1 MEDKKKYDWKFANIG
16 GVPRVRIETGDDIAH
31 LSELDQKLWTVLS
44 CPVKGL
50 EISEKTLSLLDTDG
64 DGKIRVNEIISNSQW
79 LTSILKDSNLL
90 LNQSSE
96 LNLDDINQ
104 ETENGKKIYN
114 SAKQILANLGVD
126 KNTITVADTAN
137 EIAIF
142 EKTKFNG
149 DGVITENSTDDAAL
163 KSIIANC
170 IATIGSVTDRS
181 GAQGINA
188 DQIEAFYAN
197 CADYAAW
204 VEAGKSSASTMP
216 FADQTETALGAYL
229 AIKDKV
235 DDYFMRCKLAV
246 LNKEI
251 SGTLEVSAAQLEA
264 ISSKNLAQCNDEISN
279 YPIARISDDKKL
291 QLDAAINPVYE
302 KAFNTLK
309 AIAFVDQT
317 AISEEQ
323 WSELGAKFGPYITWK
338 AEKKGAT
345 VESLGI
351 DTVKNIIEGDQK
363 SALLNLVSQD
373 KAVENEVN
381 DIKSVNKLMLLYRDF
396 YKLLKNYVTFSDFY
410 SRDENNKAIFQAG
423 TLYID
428 QRSCDLC
435 IRVADMA
442 AHNASASFSGMYLI
456 YCNCTSKV
464 KNETISIVAVLTNG
478 DVNNLRVGMNAIFYD
493 RNGLDWDAVV
503 TKIVDNPISIRQAF
517 WSPYRKMSRFIEEQV
532 NKFASNQDTKMMNNA
547 TAQISEKGTELTEAK
562 TTPLDQSKKEAFD
575 IAKFC
580 GIFAAIG
587 LAIGAIGGFL
597 ATIVDGF
604 FGLVWWQQPLAILGL
619 VLIISGPSMIMA
631 WLKLR
636 KRNLSPLLNA
646 NGWAINAQAFV
657 NITFGATLTQM
668 AATPIIMLPDP
679 YAKKKTSGW
688 VKLLYFI
695 VFVVAVLVAMY
706 FTGTFAKLGIN
717 LPF

>member
-1 MEDKKKYDWKFANIG
+1 MEEKKGYEWKFANVG

-50 EISEKTLSLLDTDG
+50 EISEKTLQLLDTDC

-79 LTSILKDSNLL
+79 LVSILKDSNLL
-90 LNQSSE
+90 LNQASE

-114 SAKQILANLGVD
+114 SAKQILANLGVE
-126 KNTITVADTAN
+126 KNSITVEDTAN
-137 EIAIF
+137 EVAIF
-142 EKTKFNG
+142 EKTRFNG
-149 DGVITENSTDDAAL
+149 DGVITEQSTDDATL

-188 DQIEAFYAN
+188 DQVEAFYAN
-197 CADYAAW
+197 CADYATW
-204 VEAGKSSASTMP
+204 VETGKKSTDIMP
-216 FADQTETALGAYL
+216 FADKTDSALGAYM

-246 LNKEI
+246 INKEI
-251 SGTLEVSAAQLEA
+251 SSTLEVSASQLEA
-264 ISSKNLAQCNDEISN
+264 ISSKNLSKCNDEISN
-279 YPIARISDDKKL
+279 YPIARISDDKMLK
-291 QLDAAINPVYE
+291 LDAAINPVYE
-302 KAFNTLK
+302 SAFNTLK
-309 AIAFVDQT
+309 AIAFADET
-317 AISEEQ
+317 AISEAK
-323 WSELGAKFGPYITWK
+323 WNELGAKFAPYIAWK
-338 AEKKGAT
+338 ADKKGAA

-351 DTVKNIIEGDQK
+351 DTVKTIIEGNQK
-363 SALLNLVSQD
+363 SALIDLINQD

-396 YKLLKNYVTFSDFY
+396 YKLVKNYVTFSDFY

-435 IRVADMA
+435 IKVADMA
-442 AHNASASFSGMYLI
+442 AHNASATFSGMYLI

-464 KNETISIVAVLTNG
+464 KNQTMSIVAVLTNG

-517 WSPYRKMSRFIEEQV
+517 WSPYNKFIRFIEEQV

-547 TAQISEKGTELTEAK
+547 TSQISEKSTELTETKVSAAEK
-562 TTPLDQSKKEAFD
+562 SKKEAFD

-587 LAIGAIGGFL
+587 MAIGYIGGFL
-597 ATIVDGF
+597 TAIAKGF
-604 FGLVWWQQPLAILGL
+604 LDLSWWQMPLAIAGL
-619 VLIISGPSMIMA
+619 FLIISGPSMILA

-646 NGWAINAQAFV
+646 NGWAINAQAYV
-657 NITFGATLTQM
+657 SITFGATLTKM
-668 AATPIIMLPDP
+668 ASVPTIMLPDP

-688 VKLLYFI
+688 VKLLYLV
-695 VFVVAVLVAMY
+695 VFLVAVFAALY
-706 FTGTFAKLGIN
+706 FTGTFDKLGIE